1 MTLSLT
7 TTNTAAANLVAWTAE
22 NPTAARLI
30 MLALP
35 VAVAVATAVLSHHP
49 VYFMPP
55 SGGGG
60 GCGAPC

>member
-7 TTNTAAANLVAWTAE
+7 TSNTVTAQFVAWTAQ

-30 MLALP
+30 MLAVPL
-35 VAVAVATAVLSHHP
+35 AVAIATAVFSRHP

-60 GCGAPC
+60 GCGGPC